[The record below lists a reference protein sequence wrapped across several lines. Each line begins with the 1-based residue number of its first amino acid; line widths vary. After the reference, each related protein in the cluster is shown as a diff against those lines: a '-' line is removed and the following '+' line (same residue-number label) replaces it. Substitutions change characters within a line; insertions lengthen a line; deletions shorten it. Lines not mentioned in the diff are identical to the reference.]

1 MSEPGT
7 AVPDALGGDYGSPIR
22 RIEDPPLL
30 KGEGHYSDDLR
41 LPGTVHAVF
50 VRSDF
55 AHARV
60 GAIEASAAAES
71 PGVIGVFSAADLELK
86 PMPAGPGPESMVR
99 PMFAGDTVRFSG
111 EVVAVVVAETRAQAV
126 DASELVEVEYD
137 PLDVVVDPREALK
150 ADSPQLFPEHG
161 SNVASESGDNGA
173 ASALDGADVVV
184 RSHFINQR
192 VAAVP
197 MEPSAALAAPDPET
211 GGITLWAPVQ
221 APFMARDAIADSIGL
236 EHEKLRVI
244 APAVGGGFGARIAA
258 YPEQVIVAALAH
270 RLDRPVRYVEGR
282 SETMMS
288 MQHGRA
294 QLQEVELGA
303 KRDGTLTGIKIHVL
317 ADCGAYPAD
326 AVIMPVLTGMM
337 AAGVYRMPKVDYS
350 MQCVVTNTTPIGAY
364 RGAGR
369 PEAAALIE
377 RAMDQLAVK
386 LEMDPAELRRKNF
399 IQPEDFPIKTAG
411 GADYD
416 CGEYELVMDR
426 VLENAGYQRLRDEQA
441 TRRERGDRLQLGIG
455 LAVYVEL
462 TGLWAELGT
471 CSVDEEGIVT
481 VSTGTSPQ
489 GQGHETVFAQLVAAT
504 LGVRMDEVRM
514 VQSDTGRTRSGL
526 GTMGSRSLQVG
537 GSAIAGATNEVLAKG
552 RELAGHLLEASAED
566 VIVVP
571 GRGLGVAGT
580 PDSALSWANLAQAAA
595 DPARLP
601 EGMEPGLDGETT
613 FETPDSTY
621 PFGAHLAVVEVDT
634 ETGLV
639 NLKRM
644 VTVDD
649 AGRIANPLMAEGQIH
664 GGIAQGV
671 AQALFEEIGF
681 DESGNNLT
689 GSLVSYAIPSAADLP
704 TFETERTETPTFRN
718 PLGAKGIGESGAIG
732 STPAV
737 WNAVVDALSHL
748 GVDNVDMPAT
758 PQRVWQAIEGAGD
771 REARA

>member
-1 MSEPGT
+1 MSDSGT
-7 AVPDALGGDYGSPIR
+7 AVADPLGGDYGSPIR
-22 RIEDPPLL
+22 RIEDPPLI
-30 KGEGHYSDDLR
+30 KGEGQYTDDLR
-41 LPGTVHAVF
+41 LPGTLTAVF

-60 GAIEASAAAES
+60 GAIDTSAAAEA
-71 PGVIGVFSAADLELK
+71 PGVVGVFSGADLDLK
-86 PMPAGPGPESMVR
+86 PMPAGPGPEAMAR
-99 PMFAGDTVRFSG
+99 PMFASDTVRFSG
-111 EVVAVVVAETRAQAV
+111 EVVAVVVAETRGQAV

-137 PLDVVVDPREALK
+137 PLDVVVDPREALS
-150 ADSPQLFPEHG
+150 ADSPQLFPDHG
-161 SNVASESGDNGA
+161 SNIASESGENGA
-173 ASALDGADVVV
+173 GSALDGADVVV
-184 RSHFINQR
+184 RSHFVNQR

-221 APFMARDAIADSIGL
+221 APFGARDAVAASIGL
-236 EHEKLRVI
+236 EPEKVRVI

-258 YPEQVIVAALAH
+258 YPEQVIVAALAR

-282 SETMMS
+282 SETMVS

-303 KRDGTLTGIKIHVL
+303 KSDGTLTGIKIHVL

-326 AVIMPVLTGMM
+326 AVIMPVLTGLM

-399 IQPEDFPIKTAG
+399 IQPEDFPITTAG
-411 GADYD
+411 GASYD

-426 VLENAGYQRLRDEQA
+426 VLENAGYQELREEQA
-441 TRRERGDRLQLGIG
+441 ARRERGDRLQLGIG
-455 LAVYVEL
+455 LAVYVEF

-471 CSVDEEGIVT
+471 CSVDGEGIVT

-514 VQSDTGRTRSGL
+514 VQSDTGRTRSGM

-580 PDSALSWANLAQAAA
+580 PDSALSWAELAQAAA

-601 EGMEPGLDGETT
+601 AGMEPGLDGETT

-639 NLKRM
+639 NLKRH

-748 GVDNVDMPAT
+748 GVDNIDMPAT
-758 PQRVWQAIEGAGD
+758 PQRVWQAIEGAKG
-771 REARA
+771 

>member
-1 MSEPGT
+1 MSGSGT
-7 AVPDALGGDYGSPIR
+7 VERDGLGGEYGSPIR

-30 KGEGHYSDDLR
+30 TGQGRYTDDLR
-41 LPGTVHAVF
+41 LEGTAHAVF

-60 GAIEASAAAES
+60 GAIETSAASEAA
-71 PGVIGVFSAADLELK
+71 GVLGVFSAADLDLE
-86 PMPAGPGPESMVR
+86 PMPAGTAPEGMAR
-99 PMFAGDTVRFSG
+99 PVFASDTVRFSG
-111 EVVAVVVAETRAQAV
+111 EVVAVVVAETRALAV
-126 DASELVEVEYD
+126 DAAELVEVEYD
-137 PLDVVVDPREALK
+137 PLDVVVDPREALG

-161 SNVASESGDNGA
+161 SNIASESGEDGG
-173 ASALDGADVVV
+173 SALDGADVVV
-184 RSHFINQR
+184 HSHFVNQR

-197 MEPSAALAAPDPET
+197 LEPSAALAAPDPET
-211 GGITLWAPVQ
+211 GGIILWAPVQ
-221 APFMARDAIADSIGL
+221 APFGARDAVAESLGL
-236 EHEKLRVI
+236 EKDKVRVI
-244 APAVGGGFGARIAA
+244 APVVGGGFGARIAA
-258 YPEQVIVAALAH
+258 YPEQVIVAALA
-270 RLDRPVRYVEGR
+270 RKLDRPVRYVEGR
-282 SETMMS
+282 SETMVS

-303 KRDGTLTGIKIHVL
+303 KSDGTLTGIKIHVL

-326 AVIMPVLTGMM
+326 AVEMPELTGMM
-337 AAGVYRMPKVDYS
+337 ASGVYRMPQVDYS

-399 IQPEDFPIKTAG
+399 IPPDDFPHTTAT
-411 GADYD
+411 GAEYD
-416 CGEYELVMDR
+416 CGEYELVLDR
-426 VLENAGYQRLRDEQA
+426 VLEKGGYQALRGEQA
-441 TRRERGDRLQLGIG
+441 TRRSRGDRLQLGIG

-462 TGLWAELGT
+462 TGFLSELGT
-471 CSVDEEGIVT
+471 CSIDEEGIVT

-504 LGVRMDEVRM
+504 LGVRMDEVRL
-514 VQSDTGRTRSGL
+514 VQSDTGRTRSGM

-537 GSAIAGATNEVLAKG
+537 GSAIAGATKEVLTKG
-552 RELAGHLLEASAED
+552 RELAGHLLEASAD
-566 VIVVP
+566 DIIVVP
-571 GRGLGVAGT
+571 GRGLSVAGA
-580 PDSALSWANLAQAAA
+580 PGSALSWAELAQAAA

-601 EGMEPGLDGETT
+601 EGMEPGLQGETT

-621 PFGAHLAVVEVDT
+621 PFGAHLALVEVDV

-639 NLKRM
+639 NLKRH
-644 VTVDD
+644 VSVDD

-737 WNAVVDALSHL
+737 WNAVVDAISHL
-748 GVDNVDMPAT
+748 GVDNIDMPAT
-758 PQRVWQAIEGAGD
+758 PQRVWQAI
-771 REARA
+771 

>member
-1 MSEPGT
+1 MSESGT
-7 AVPDALGGDYGSPIR
+7 AEREALGGGYGSPIR
-22 RIEDPPLL
+22 RIEDPPLI
-30 KGEGHYSDDLR
+30 KGEGHYTDDLR
-41 LPGTVHAVF
+41 LDGTVHAVF

-60 GAIEASAAAES
+60 GAVDTRAAAQA
-71 PGVIGVFSAADLELK
+71 PGVVGVFSGADLDLK
-86 PMPAGPGPESMVR
+86 PMPAGFAPEGMAR
-99 PMFAGDTVRFSG
+99 PMFATDTVRFSG
-111 EVVAVVVAETRAQAV
+111 EVVAVVVAETRALAV

-137 PLDVVVDPREALK
+137 PLDVVVDPREALE
-150 ADSPQLFPEHG
+150 AGSPQLFPEHG
-161 SNVASESGDNGA
+161 SNIASESGENGA
-173 ASALDGADVVV
+173 RSALDGADVVV
-184 RSHFINQR
+184 RSHFVNQR

-197 MEPSAALAAPDPET
+197 MEPAAALAAPDPET
-211 GGITLWAPVQ
+211 DGITLWAPLQ
-221 APFMARDAIADSIGL
+221 APFLARDAVADSIGL
-236 EHEKLRVI
+236 EHDKVRVI
-244 APAVGGGFGARIAA
+244 SPVVGGGFGARIAA
-258 YPEQVIVAALAH
+258 YPEQVIVAALA
-270 RLDRPVRYVEGR
+270 RKLDRPVRYVEGR
-282 SETMMS
+282 SETMVS

-303 KRDGTLTGIKIHVL
+303 KSDGTLTGIKIHVL

-326 AVIMPVLTGMM
+326 AVGMPELTGLM
-337 AAGVYRMPKVDYS
+337 AAGVYRMPKIDYS
-350 MQCVVTNTTPIGAY
+350 MRCVVTNTTPIGAY

-399 IQPEDFPIKTAG
+399 IQPEDFPIQTAG

-426 VLENAGYQRLRDEQA
+426 VLENADYQQLRDEQA
-441 TRRERGDRLQLGIG
+441 ARRERGDRLQLGIG

-471 CSVDEEGIVT
+471 CSVDEDGTVT

-489 GQGHETVFAQLVAAT
+489 GQGHETVFAQLVAGT
-504 LGVRMDEVRM
+504 LGVRMDEVRL
-514 VQSDTGRTRSGL
+514 VLSDTGRTRSGL

-537 GSAIAGATNEVLAKG
+537 GSAIAGATNVVLDKG

-571 GRGLGVAGT
+571 GRGLGITGS
-580 PDSALSWANLAQAAA
+580 PDSALSWAELAKAAS
-595 DPARLP
+595 DPSRLP
-601 EGMEPGLDGETT
+601 EGMEPGLTGETT

-621 PFGAHLAVVEVDT
+621 PFGAHLAVVEVDV

-639 NLKRM
+639 NLQRH
-644 VTVDD
+644 VAVDD

-718 PLGAKGIGESGAIG
+718 PLGAKGIGESGAVG

-737 WNAVVDALSHL
+737 WNAVVDALAHL
-748 GVDNVDMPAT
+748 GVDNIDMPAT
-758 PQRVWQAIEGAGD
+758 PQRVWQAIAAAKG
-771 REARA
+771 